1 VTIKVCVPITA
12 EKPAEIP
19 ALIKKAEN
27 VGANLAEIRLD
38 YLEDFNGIEEAV
50 EDAKIPLIA
59 TNRQYEQGGKRKQNE
74 GERMQ
79 RLLELADKGFSMVDV
94 EITTPNL
101 KSVVKNLKKKG
112 VETIISFHDFN
123 KTPNL
128 AELRK
133 IAASQIKAGA
143 DICKIVTKAN
153 DISDNLT
160 CLSLVSEMK
169 QKIRM
174 VCFAMGKHGILSRIL
189 SPIFGAHFTYASL
202 ESGMETA
209 PGQISMQRLKEIYKC
224 LGVGEF

>member
-1 VTIKVCVPITA
+1 MTIKVCVPITA